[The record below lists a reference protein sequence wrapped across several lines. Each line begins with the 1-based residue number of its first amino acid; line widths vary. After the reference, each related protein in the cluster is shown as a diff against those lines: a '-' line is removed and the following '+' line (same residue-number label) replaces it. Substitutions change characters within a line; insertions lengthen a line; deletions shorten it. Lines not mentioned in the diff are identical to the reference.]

1 MTKRIA
7 VVGATGRAGHHVVD
21 VLTARGHDVVRIS
34 RTDGV
39 DVISGDGL
47 AEALA
52 GVDAIIDVATGPSPE
67 EQPAT
72 EFFTTAARHLQAA
85 GAPLIVAASII
96 GVEHSRGGYGVAK
109 RAHERVLLEGP
120 SPVRIVRAAQFH
132 ELVEQL
138 LQWGERR
145 GDVVMVPRMR
155 TQLVAARA
163 VAEVL
168 ADVALASSAPSI
180 TEVAGPREENLAAMA
195 RLAVGDELRV
205 EEVSDP
211 VEGELYER
219 GALLPGPDAILAG
232 PTFAEWLTQE
242 RSAAP
247 R

>member
-7 VVGATGRAGHHVVD
+7 VVGATGRAGRHVVD
-21 VLTARGHDVVRIS
+21 VLTARGHEVVPIS
-34 RTDGV
+34 RSHGV
-39 DVISGDGL
+39 DVITGKGL
-47 AEALA
+47 ADALA

-96 GVEHSRGGYGVAK
+96 GVEHSRGGYGAAK
-109 RAHERVLLEGP
+109 RAHERALLEGP
-120 SPVRIVRAAQFH
+120 SPVRILRAAQFH
-132 ELVEQL
+132 ELVGQL

-145 GDVVMVPRMR
+145 GDAVVVPKMR
-155 TQLVAARA
+155 TQLVAAEA

-168 ADVALASSAPSI
+168 ADLALAAEAPAIS
-180 TEVAGPREENLAAMA
+180 EVAGPREENLAEMA

-205 EEVSDP
+205 EERSDP
-211 VEGELYER
+211 TEAELYES
-219 GALLPGPDAILAG
+219 GTLLPGPDAILAG
-232 PTFAEWLTQE
+232 PTFAEWLTRE